1 MHKHGAILAAFFAV
15 TLSSTP
21 GKAQVFEVIHP
32 DVVEGGFE
40 LEILNGV
47 VLDDVEDGEERSGH
61 EIAFAYSPTSWWK
74 TTAAIEIANP
84 ENEGGEFEGF
94 EWENVF
100 LLPFGEGHGAG
111 HSHDHS
117 EHGFVALEAVGLFAA
132 LEVPNEGGIG
142 SGAVEVGPIAEVAFG
157 PVETVGNFL
166 LEIPFEDDEELG
178 LAFALQA
185 SVPVSENISV
195 GFEYFGEIENAFEGE
210 SEDSH
215 FIGPAIFTE
224 FDVGRG
230 RILEPRFAVLF
241 GLGDETPDAVASLN
255 LELKF

>member
-1 MHKHGAILAAFFAV
+1 MYKQGAIFATLIAFA
-15 TLSSTP
+15 LGSTP
-21 GKAQVFEVIHP
+21 SEAQVFEVIHP

-40 LEILNGV
+40 FEVLNGV

-84 ENEGGEFEGF
+84 QGEGGEFEGF

-111 HSHDHS
+111 HNHDHS
-117 EHGFVALEAVGLFAA
+117 KHGFVALEAVGIFAA
-132 LEVPNEGGIG
+132 LEVPNEGGIS
-142 SGAVEVGPIAEVAFG
+142 SGAVEVGPIAEVAIG
-157 PVETVGNFL
+157 PVETVTNFL
-166 LEIPFEDDEELG
+166 FEIPFEDDENVG
-178 LAFALQA
+178 LAFAFQA
-185 SVPVSENISV
+185 NYPVHENVGV
-195 GFEYFGEIENAFEGE
+195 GFEYFGEIESAFEGD

-215 FIGPAIFTE
+215 FIGPAIYTE

-241 GLGDETPDAVASLN
+241 GLGNDTPDAVASLN